1 MPLKK
6 ETFFFS
12 TLEKQNK
19 MKTLWRGLGH
29 ETISSQLICLSQ
41 KERAGRH
48 TAQGQD
54 CAVDVLSFKIV
65 PCFVRIG
72 IVVETEDVL
81 GSTHWTLPA
90 DLIDDFGQNSLC
102 AT

>member
-81 GSTHWTLPA
+81 GLS
-90 DLIDDFGQNSLC
+90 LIHI
-102 AT
+102 